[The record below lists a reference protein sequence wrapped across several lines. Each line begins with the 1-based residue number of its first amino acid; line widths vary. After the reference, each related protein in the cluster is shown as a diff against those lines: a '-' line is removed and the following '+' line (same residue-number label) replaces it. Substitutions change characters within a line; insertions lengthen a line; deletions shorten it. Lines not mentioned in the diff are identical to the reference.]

1 MAHFSSAIVTKAGIY
16 LALGAAAGVQS
27 IEFVKMVSG
36 NGEYTEEEKGR
47 DALRERSGL
56 KSQMQEFPFNS
67 VEITSKKTAVLKSII
82 TNKELTDGYRITE
95 IGVYARAKGTEGDGV
110 LYSIALAI
118 ESDYLPP
125 FVNPAEI
132 IQEYYI
138 TVSDTAEI
146 SIVSNPGAYA
156 LAEDLEKLRED
167 IESTGLLGEENGG
180 GTGGGEGDSTSIIG
194 TMQKDISDLKSPVF
208 EMAENRGN
216 IESGET
222 TSIIFG
228 KIKKWFTDLKEAAF
242 ATIVN
247 HCLATEPGTVLD
259 GRVGKDLQE
268 QIDELKEADEAINSN
283 ISGIRTYVG
292 ADGKLHFTDAG
303 GADTALPFN
312 NAVKIINLGTG
323 TSFNVS
329 SQKGYQKFTKDNFF
343 VIPESFGNFSIADT
357 QMGGGSANTTGIS
370 LPINKSYNAQTGQFT
385 CSAQLN
391 LSFYVRYSNGSG
403 GSFGKNASVTC
414 RVYLAY

>member
-1 MAHFSSAIVTKAGIY
+1 MAHFSSAIVTKAGID

-67 VEITSKKTAVLKSII
+67 VEITSEKTAVLKSII

-283 ISGIRTYVG
+283 LENLGGFTPVIDST
-292 ADGKLHFTDAG
+292 GKITGYKTEA
-303 GADTALPFN
+303 GADTVFPFSSNIYGRGWHIANCSSMSINIDFKDIQDWRTLTLNDFIWAPSGVLTTSHPYAGGYSVTKATFSGSYN
-312 NAVKIINLGTG
+312 NSNGIFTL
-323 TSFNVS
+323 SF
-329 SQKGYQKFTKDNFF
+329 SQRHN
-343 VIPESFGNFSIADT
+343 
-357 QMGGGSANTTGIS
+357 GSAIGEENPSYKGIVAVG
-370 LPINKSYNAQTGQFT
+370 I
-385 CSAQLN
+385 
-391 LSFYVRYSNGSG
+391 
-403 GSFGKNASVTC
+403 KN
-414 RVYLAY
+414 